1 MGNARKERVYSEATR
16 LLEAGV
22 AGRVFPGA
30 VACVGWRDP
39 SGAPVY
45 VEAHAGKLNDGGT
58 ATDDRTPYDLASL
71 TKPFTAMAALRLV
84 ARGVLRLDTKAEQFV
99 TDARGGP
106 GGAATLEQLLTHRA
120 ALAPWGGLYLDVPHE
135 PGTSAARRWIVGE
148 ASRRPDEGPTAGK
161 SGALYSDLGYIVAG
175 ELVSRAAGQPLDRV
189 IAAQVTDPLGIADEV
204 FFAGALS
211 PDRKAALA
219 KKAAPT
225 ERCDWRGRVIRGEVH
240 DENCAAL
247 GGVSGHAG
255 LFGTA
260 RGVAVF
266 GRAMLES
273 RAGRGSYLAR
283 ETMAQA
289 LAPRVGTSLRLGWD
303 SKSAEGSTAGKRLS
317 LDTFGHLGF
326 TGTSIWCDPT
336 RDLVVVLLTNR
347 VHPSRANERIKGFR
361 PAFHDGVVGA
371 FDQ

>member
-1 MGNARKERVYSEATR
+1 VGNARQERVYSEATR

-30 VACVGWRDP
+30 VACLGWREA
-39 SGAPVY
+39 SGAAVY
-45 VEAHAGKLNDGGT
+45 VEACAGKLTDNGA
-58 ATDDRTPYDLASL
+58 ATVLRTPYDLASV
-71 TKPFTAMAALRLV
+71 TKPFVAMAALRLV
-84 ARGVLRLDTKAEQFV
+84 SQGALRLDSKAEQFV
-99 TDARGGP
+99 SDARGAP

-120 ALAPWGGLYLDVPHE
+120 GLSPWGGLFLDVPHE
-135 PGTSAARRWIVGE
+135 PGTSAARRWIVAE
-148 ASRRPDEGPTAGK
+148 ASRRPEETPYLPG
-161 SGALYSDLGYIVAG
+161 SALYSDLGYIVAG
-175 ELVSRAAGQPLDRV
+175 ELVARAAGVSLDRV
-189 IAAQVTDPLGIADEV
+189 VAAQVTEPLGITDEV
-204 FFAGALS
+204 FYAGALAS
-211 PDRKAALA
+211 DRKAALA

-225 ERCDWRGRVIRGEVH
+225 ERCDWRGRTIRGEVH

-260 RGVAVF
+260 HGVAVF
-266 GRAMLES
+266 GRAILDARS
-273 RAGRGSYLAR
+273 GRSNFLPRDLVA
-283 ETMAQA
+283 AA
-289 LAPRVGTSLRLGWD
+289 LAPRPGGSLRLGWD

-317 LDTFGHLGF
+317 SATFGHLGF

-371 FDQ
+371 FDL